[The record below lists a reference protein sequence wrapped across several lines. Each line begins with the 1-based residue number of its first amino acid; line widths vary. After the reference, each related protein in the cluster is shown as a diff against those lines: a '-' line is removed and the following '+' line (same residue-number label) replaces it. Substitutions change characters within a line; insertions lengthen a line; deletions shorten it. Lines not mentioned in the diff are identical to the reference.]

1 MCKDIGEDKMTI
13 ENKKPNDPDIWNKKP
28 VASDDEITVKV
39 QRMFPNCEKYKPC
52 CADVEGFEVLNNGEI
67 GKQVIKDIKTK
78 KIKPVDKNPFPDDEE
93 W

>member
-1 MCKDIGEDKMTI
+1 MTI

-52 CADVEGFEVLNNGEI
+52 CADVDGFEVLNNGEI
-67 GKQVIKDIKTK
+67 GKQVIKDMKTK

>member
-1 MCKDIGEDKMTI
+1 M
-13 ENKKPNDPDIWNKKP
+13 NKKPNSPSIWYKKP
-28 VASDDEITVKV
+28 EASINTDEMVVKV

-52 CADVEGFEVLNNGEI
+52 CADVEGHEILKNGDI
-67 GKQVIKDIKTK
+67 GKMVIKDMKTK